1 LIVIFIDNIENFV
14 FFLER
19 RIMNEIFY
27 ETKVIKGEIDL
38 SSEVNIEIILHF
50 LSKVQEYIVL
60 FETKL
65 TINKPANSNIDDE
78 VINELQSIFNKVD
91 SSLILVKGKIR
102 EIFLSYT
109 S

>member
-1 LIVIFIDNIENFV
+1 MIVIFIDNIENFV